1 MKKLLGI
8 DVGTTSVKA
17 GLYDEKL
24 NEIASYSVD
33 YTLISSGDRVEF
45 DADEYINL
53 LLDCIDKASAGYV
66 PDAIAIDTQCETL
79 ILADENGVPL
89 RNAIVWLDNRASE
102 EAEEI
107 EGYFGGEK
115 IYTVTGQPQTA
126 AAWPACKLLWL
137 RKNEPDVFANI
148 NRIFLLGDWLVY
160 KLTGNFVTEGT
171 IQSSSLYFDINTGD
185 WWDGMLEFVGISRH
199 MLPCLLKSTDTA
211 GKYKSIPVI
220 MGAMDQIAGAVGAGA
235 VLPGIVTEMTGTTL
249 AVFASCKKI
258 PPYQAGSVIPCHY
271 NYNGSYCRLM
281 WTSAAGLALK
291 WFKNEFCE
299 SSSFRELDGLAERVL
314 PGAEGVSFVP
324 HLCGSTMP
332 VYDPSASAA
341 FCGVRLGHS
350 KAHFIRAVME
360 SVAFMLKECLDCID
374 GDITEIRSSGGGANS
389 ALWCGIK
396 ADVTGKTIATL
407 TKKECA
413 TLGSAIFAGVGIGA
427 FGSVEEAAKMIE
439 TGKRYFPAGNDYSE
453 AYERYRDYCR
463 RVNPADGGEKNVQ

>member
-107 EGYFGGEK
+107 EEYFGGEK

-199 MLPCLLKSTDTA
+199 
-211 GKYKSIPVI
+211 
-220 MGAMDQIAGAVGAGA
+220 
-235 VLPGIVTEMTGTTL
+235 
-249 AVFASCKKI
+249 
-258 PPYQAGSVIPCHY
+258 
-271 NYNGSYCRLM
+271 
-281 WTSAAGLALK
+281 
-291 WFKNEFCE
+291 
-299 SSSFRELDGLAERVL
+299 
-314 PGAEGVSFVP
+314 
-324 HLCGSTMP
+324 
-332 VYDPSASAA
+332 
-341 FCGVRLGHS
+341 
-350 KAHFIRAVME
+350 
-360 SVAFMLKECLDCID
+360 
-374 GDITEIRSSGGGANS
+374 
-389 ALWCGIK
+389 
-396 ADVTGKTIATL
+396 
-407 TKKECA
+407 
-413 TLGSAIFAGVGIGA
+413 
-427 FGSVEEAAKMIE
+427 
-439 TGKRYFPAGNDYSE
+439 
-453 AYERYRDYCR
+453 
-463 RVNPADGGEKNVQ
+463 